1 MMRATAAPDVPG
13 ARERQGEQTSARHH
27 DHRRPAAHGAVPSHG
42 NRPESWF
49 AKMDGNRAQLLFM
62 VEATPRLGPSPRPRA
77 HHHRLLLRGMV
88 IAVAVIDK
96 VKNLDASTDVNN
108 SIEDVNDFLVMASA
122 AAVVNSL
129 NLSSAEIADR
139 EIKT

>member
-1 MMRATAAPDVPG
+1 VYFQRGCNVINLERINLLQEQVAATLLDPHNLPDLNCIPP
-13 ARERQGEQTSARHH
+13 EQH
-27 DHRRPAAHGAVPSHG
+27 DQ
-42 NRPESWF
+42 SW
-49 AKMDGNRAQLLFM
+49 
-62 VEATPRLGPSPRPRA
+62 T
-77 HHHRLLLRGMV
+77 LLRGMV

>member
-1 MMRATAAPDVPG
+1 
-13 ARERQGEQTSARHH
+13 
-27 DHRRPAAHGAVPSHG
+27 
-42 NRPESWF
+42 
-49 AKMDGNRAQLLFM
+49 
-62 VEATPRLGPSPRPRA
+62 
-77 HHHRLLLRGMV
+77 MV

-108 SIEDVNDFLVMASA
+108 SIENVNDFLVMASA